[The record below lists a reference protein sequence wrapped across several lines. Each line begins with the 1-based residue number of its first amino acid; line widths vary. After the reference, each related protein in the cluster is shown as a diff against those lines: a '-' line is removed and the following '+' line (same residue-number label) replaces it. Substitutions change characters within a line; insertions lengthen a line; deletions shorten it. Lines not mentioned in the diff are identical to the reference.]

1 MSFLC
6 TKEKNT
12 QILISLLKSHGIK
25 NIIASPGA
33 TNVAFV
39 GSIQNDPYFNVYSSV
54 DERSAAYM
62 ACGLAEEL
70 REPVVLSCTGAT
82 ASRNYVPGL
91 TEAFYRKLPI
101 LAITSTQP
109 ESRVGHHE
117 AQVIDRTI
125 IQRDIA
131 KISVSIPIVKDR
143 DDIWECE
150 VKINQAILELKR
162 NIGGPVHINLPT
174 TYKLPFEKITL
185 PCYRKI
191 ERKTINDDFPPLIGK
206 VAVFIGS
213 HHTWKK
219 EDSDSLDLF
228 CESNN
233 AVVFCDHTSAYNGK
247 FRVPFS
253 LVASQEML
261 NKDKYTPDILIH
273 IGEISGDYPTL
284 KLNYKKVWR
293 VSEDGE
299 LRDTFRKLEYVFEMK
314 EKSFFNFYCCADKE
328 KNNSYFNECNMILN
342 QVRAKIPEL
351 PLSNIWV
358 ASKLSKELPV
368 NSFLH
373 LGILNTLRSWNFFD
387 IPNQIISTANVGG
400 FGIDGA
406 LSTLVGSSLASHDKL
421 HFCILGDLAFFYDM
435 NALGNRHIG
444 NNIRILIINNGKG
457 TEFKQYN
464 HHAAYFKEQADSFI
478 AAADH
483 FGSKSPLLVKNLA
496 ENLGFKYLSANSKNE
511 FESLYQDFINIDFH
525 EQSII
530 FEVFTNSEDES
541 KALQLIQNIEKE
553 PYSYVKNIKS
563 KTKSVIRKFLIK
575 G

>member
-12 QILISLLKSHGIK
+12 QILISLLKLHGIK

-33 TNVAFV
+33 TNIAFV
-39 GSIQNDPYFNVYSSV
+39 GSIQNDSYFNVYSSV

-62 ACGLAEEL
+62 ACGLAEESG
-70 REPVVLSCTGAT
+70 EPVVLSCTGAT

-117 AQVIDRTI
+117 AQVIDRSI
-125 IQRDIA
+125 IQKDIA
-131 KISVSIPIVKDR
+131 KISLSLPIVKDD

-162 NIGGPVHINLPT
+162 KIGGPVHINLPT
-174 TYKLPFEKITL
+174 NYKLPFDNITL

-191 ERKTINDDFPPLIGK
+191 ERKTINDVFPPLIGK

-213 HHTWKK
+213 HHIWEK

-233 AVVFCDHTSAYNGK
+233 AVVFCDHTSAYKGK

-299 LRDTFRKLEYVFEMK
+299 LRDTFRKLEYIFEMT
-314 EKSFFNFYCCADKE
+314 EKSFFDFYCCKDKE
-328 KNNSYFNECNMILN
+328 KNNSYFNECNMILK
-342 QVRAKIPEL
+342 QVRANIPEL

-358 ASKLSKELPV
+358 ASKLSKELPD

-387 IPNQIISTANVGG
+387 IPNQIMSTANVGG

-406 LSTLVGSSLASHDKL
+406 LSTLVGSSLTCHNKL

-483 FGSKSPLLVKNLA
+483 FGSKSPFLVKNLA

-511 FESLYQDFINIDFH
+511 FESLYKDFINIDFH

-541 KALQLIQNIEKE
+541 KALQLIQNIEKS
-553 PYSYVKNIKS
+553 PYSDIKNIKS
-563 KTKSVIRKFLIK
+563 KIKSGIRKFLIK